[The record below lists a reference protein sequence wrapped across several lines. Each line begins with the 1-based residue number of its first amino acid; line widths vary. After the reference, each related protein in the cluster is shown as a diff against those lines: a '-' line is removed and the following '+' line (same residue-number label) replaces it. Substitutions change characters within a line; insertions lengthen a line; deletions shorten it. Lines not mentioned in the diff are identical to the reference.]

1 MAFYLNIIFRLLT
14 GGLIF
19 TGFPV
24 LSETAEYPSDVSQ
37 QAKSMPENMLNVV
50 YLDVYL
56 NGVSRG
62 FHPFNLKDER
72 IFANVDVLR
81 DIGLTLTTNDNDT
94 VNLTENKDITTE
106 FDPLLQLIKLVSDD
120 SNTILDRKIYGMS
133 DQFMSAERSV
143 GGGVLNYQLLHNT
156 DKYKS
161 TAGMYSELRGMS
173 NAATF
178 SNSMVNIFNYSDDKQ
193 IIATRLDT
201 NLTSSWQKTNVSL
214 QVGDTVTDILPWTRA
229 FRFGGIKISNTAS
242 LSPGQ
247 TNAAPLELEYTPK
260 ASSEVDLLLDGSTA
274 FKQRI
279 PGGPFTLQ
287 TLPPLNGFSHAELW
301 VTDRQTGEKT
311 LISKPVY
318 FSADQLKAGAAE
330 WSIGTGFYRS
340 QYGIKSNVYD
350 DEPLIS
356 GNIRYGL
363 NRNITLESHAEMV
376 KTLKNAGAG
385 AALLPHPYLGTLTW
399 NHSFSD
405 DDGYAGKRSA
415 ATHQWNNSFF
425 YLKFSWENTSEGFK
439 DISALYGNQTTRR
452 SIVASMGTG
461 KAKYGFYSVSHI
473 DTITHAEEHYQTL
486 SLSWQKG
493 IADWLS
499 LYFNHRRTK
508 GSRND
513 AAYFTGVSIPLG
525 GTHASFNTRYTDG
538 SLFHGLS
545 LSDNARDESVFSWKG
560 NISSASGYNS
570 ADGDIE
576 YRGSHATFTGNASTE
591 GSVSLGVAGS
601 LAYINNTL
609 HAGRP
614 VEDAFASVST
624 SGIAGIPVY
633 VDNRLAGITDSSGYL
648 FLPQLSSFQQNKIRI
663 DTLGLPAGYEF
674 SDIEKVIVPADR
686 SGNSITFDIKPARA
700 AVLVLT
706 DRQGHYLPAG
716 TVLKMNSAGEEFIVG
731 FEGEAYV
738 TDLNQDN
745 TFVAHLSDAGEGV
758 PGTCRGKFTYQSN
771 NSDAVAHSRVT
782 CL

>member
-1 MAFYLNIIFRLLT
+1 M
-14 GGLIF
+14 
-19 TGFPV
+19 
-24 LSETAEYPSDVSQ
+24 LSETTEHPSGVIEQ
-37 QAKSMPENMLNVV
+37 TKNMSEKTPDVV

-56 NGVSRG
+56 NGVPRG
-62 FHPFNLKDER
+62 FHPFNVKDER
-72 IFANVDVLR
+72 VFVNVDVLK
-81 DIGLTLTTNDNDT
+81 DIGLTQTTNDNNP
-94 VNLTENKDITTE
+94 VNLTERKDITTE
-106 FDPLLQLIKLVSDD
+106 FNPHLQLIKLVSDD
-120 SNTILDRKIYGMS
+120 SNTTLDRKVYGIS
-133 DQFMSAERSV
+133 DQFMPAEMSG

-156 DKYKS
+156 DKHKS
-161 TAGMYSELRGMS
+161 TAGMYSEFRGIN
-173 NAATF
+173 NAAIF

-193 IIATRLDT
+193 IITTRLDT

-214 QVGDTVTDILPWTRA
+214 QAGDTFTDILPWTRA

-242 LSPGQ
+242 LSPGK

-260 ASSEVDLLLDGSTA
+260 APSEVDLLLDGSTA
-274 FKQRI
+274 FRQRI

-287 TLPPLNGFSHAELW
+287 TLPPQNGFSNAELW

-330 WSIGTGFYRS
+330 WSVGTGFYRS

-350 DEPLIS
+350 DELLFS
-356 GNIRYGL
+356 GNLRYGF
-363 NRNITLESHAEMV
+363 NRNITLESHTEMA

-385 AALLPHPYLGTLTW
+385 VALLPHPYLGTLTW
-399 NHSFSD
+399 NYSFSD
-405 DDGYAGKRSA
+405 DEGYTGKRSA
-415 ATHQWNNSFF
+415 ATHQWNNSSF
-425 YLKFSWENTSEGFK
+425 YLKFSWENSSEGFK
-439 DISALYGNQTTRR
+439 DISALYGNQTARR

-461 KAKYGFYSVSHI
+461 TAKYGFYSVSHI
-473 DTITHAEEHYQTL
+473 DTMTHSEENYQTL

-493 IADWLS
+493 IADLLS
-499 LYFNHRRTK
+499 LYFIHRMTK

-513 AAYFTGVSIPLG
+513 ASYFTGVSIPLG
-525 GTHASFNTRYTDG
+525 STHASFNTRYTDG

-545 LSDNARDESVFSWKG
+545 INDNSWDESGFAWKG
-560 NISSASGYNS
+560 QLRSASGYKS

-591 GSVSLGVAGS
+591 GTMSLGMAGS
-601 LAYINNTL
+601 LAYLNNTL

-614 VEDAFASVST
+614 VDDAFASVST
-624 SGIAGIPVY
+624 SGIAGVPVY

-648 FLPQLSSFQQNKIRI
+648 FLPQLSSYQQNKISI

-686 SGNSITFDIKPARA
+686 SGNSITFDIKHARA

-706 DRQGHYLPAG
+706 DHQGGYLPAG

-738 TDLNQDN
+738 TDINEDN
-745 TFVAHLSDAGEGV
+745 TFVAHLADAGEGV
-758 PGTCRGKFTYQSN
+758 PGTCRGKFTYQSD
-771 NSDAVAHSRVT
+771 NSDAVAHTRVR